1 MALEAE
7 PGAPA
12 RIGVGVWPALAASIH
27 REVRRVPFVIDGASI
42 GSVAEAHLKALRG
55 WPQALRID
63 ASCVQ
68 LIAADRDAALAQ
80 VNAALREQGLILAWR
95 NETYAIVEWLGAR
108 PLALIERAAARFWGT
123 LTFGA
128 HANGYVADD
137 TGRPTHL
144 WIARRSA
151 HKPTDPG
158 KLDNLVGGGVPHGQ
172 TPWQALVRE
181 AWEEA
186 GLGSQQVA
194 AAHPGRVLRLH
205 RDTPEGL
212 QLEDLHTF
220 DLSLPAGQQ
229 PHNQDGEVAAFSC
242 LPVMQAVLAAAG
254 TGMTVD
260 AALVTLDFAL
270 RHGLLA
276 SALAA
281 LLEPLLHAVPPAAG
295 RGEPPQAP

>member
-1 MALEAE
+1 MRV
-7 PGAPA
+7 G
-12 RIGVGVWPALAASIH
+12 GGVWPALTASVH
-27 REVRRVPFVIDGASI
+27 RTVHRVPFVIDGATV
-42 GSVAEAHLKALRG
+42 GSVAEAHLDALRS
-55 WPQALRID
+55 WPQALHVD
-63 ASCVQ
+63 ANHVR
-68 LIAADRDAALAQ
+68 LTAADRDAALAQ
-80 VNAALREQGLILAWR
+80 VNTALREQGLILAWR
-95 NETYAIVEWLGAR
+95 DETYAVVTALGAS
-108 PLALIERAAARFWGT
+108 PLALIERASARFWGT
-123 LTFGA
+123 LTFGT

-186 GLGSQQVA
+186 GLSSQQVA
-194 AAHPGRVLRLH
+194 SARPGRVLRLH

-220 DLSLPAGQQ
+220 DLPLPAGQQ
-229 PHNQDGEVAAFSC
+229 PHNQDGEVASFNC
-242 LPVMQAVLAAAG
+242 LPVMQAVQAAAG

-281 LLEPLLHAVPPAAG
+281 LLEPLLHTAPPAAG
-295 RGEPPQAP
+295 RGGPHRLP